1 MITQNNIRGSVVA
14 AMFVLTAMASPAALG
29 AALQAETAPANVIA
43 RPIPRSNP
51 DLDGLHS
58 PMAYRLPWITGKRQI
73 GQTLRCHTGMWK
85 GSASFRFAY
94 QWKRNGTA
102 MATAAPVS
110 ATASTGAIPRSA
122 SPASSPPTNE
132 YGSGRAPSHSVAIT
146 GRTRR

>member
-1 MITQNNIRGSVVA
+1 VITQRNIRGSVVA

-29 AALQAETAPANVIA
+29 APLQAAAAPANVIA

-94 QWKRNGTA
+94 EWKRSGITMAKQTSVSYRLHRGDAQKRISCIVTA
-102 MATAAPVS
+102 
-110 ATASTGAIPRSA
+110 
-122 SPASSPPTNE
+122 TNE

-146 GRTRR
+146 DRTRS

>member
-1 MITQNNIRGSVVA
+1 M
-14 AMFVLTAMASPAALG
+14 
-29 AALQAETAPANVIA
+29 QAETALANVIA

-58 PMAYRLPWITGKRQI
+58 PMAYRLPWITAKRQI

-94 QWKRNGTA
+94 QWKRNGITMAKQTSVSYRLHRGDTEKRISCVVTA
-102 MATAAPVS
+102 
-110 ATASTGAIPRSA
+110 
-122 SPASSPPTNE
+122 TNE
-132 YGSGRAPSHSVAIT
+132 YGSGRAPSHSAAIT